1 MFPIR
6 CYTCNL
12 VIGHK
17 HTLYD
22 QMICEHNIHPKAA
35 LSSLE
40 IHKLCCRRM
49 FLGHTNLINEQ
60 IKFGNLD
67 TAIDKG
73 GTMLNRHIKLER
85 IVSCD

>member
-6 CYTCNL
+6 CYTCNS

-17 HTLYD
+17 HTRYD
-22 QMICEHNIHPKAA
+22 QMLREDIHPKTA

-40 IHKLCCRRM
+40 ISTMCCRRM
-49 FLGHTNLINEQ
+49 FLSHSNLINEQ
-60 IKFGNLD
+60 IKFGNSD
-67 TAIDKG
+67 MAIDKG
-73 GTMLNRHIKLER
+73 GTMLHRHIKFER